1 MFVQQRNYRN
11 WNTLCYLFQICE
23 KFSFM
28 LRRKWKK
35 YLYFFISDMKS
46 HCALTACSSF
56 SKHFWLHLVI
66 FFISIS
72 FNIFFFLVVFMYVL
86 TLWFVFEPQIK
97 SETTFLDK
105 QQCKRKRTV
114 IFSSLS
120 PPFFFLHWTRLSQIR
135 LYLLL
140 EAFNKNVPIWPLL
153 HLAKIIN

>member
-1 MFVQQRNYRN
+1 MLVQQRNYRN

-28 LRRKWKK
+28 FRRKWQ

-46 HCALTACSSF
+46 HCPLTACSSF
-56 SKHFWLHLVI
+56 PIHFWLYLVM
-66 FFISIS
+66 FFTSIS
-72 FNIFFFLVVFMYVL
+72 FDSFFFWIVFMYVL

-97 SETTFLDK
+97 AETTFLDK
-105 QQCKRKRTV
+105 QQCKRKC
-114 IFSSLS
+114 SY
-120 PPFFFLHWTRLSQIR
+120 FFPHWTRLSQER